1 MADRLRASLLSYFS
15 RHMERADWQSALRAL
30 RGCAETGTLLHSL
43 PHDKLFPFLVANG
56 QWEFVLRLSSQLIA
70 VEDAK
75 RNTGKGSTGTT
86 ASLAQEEGLYNTL
99 LRATL
104 ADEAVSS
111 MGSWKAAAA
120 IVQRATRRRV
130 RLETSVIKDVLN
142 TIEKWQHEIATGSGG
157 SGSSSTNGGPSAGGA
172 SPVSCDALLLTRDLL
187 AASLHLRGE
196 SAPMAESTSICRT
209 PRVLQQNL
217 VQAIHTAVFQGLVV
231 EDENNPMPWQR
242 LREKLHAS
250 CASSLYDAVYTVLH
264 VCAPH
269 TNPSGGIEAGETVE
283 PVLQA
288 TIDCIAVRPDVAEEI
303 LHWTLQRLFDDVI
316 VTPRPSGVVGVGH
329 HDDDAEYK
337 CCSSINEVALAWWRR
352 ELEQKPAMELPKWEM
367 SRALAMAELEQRE
380 RRWTMA
386 EDNLGCWKQEPKKNS
401 AHMLTLTRLCIATQ
415 LLFLSGDVAGQQR
428 ITESLD
434 DTKHIELECVARK
447 LLLHG
452 AVVTANGADDSLI
465 TFLSNTVHS
474 LMMVYIRL
482 CCVRDYRQQMLLN
495 TVAEA
500 REDRPHTPTGHSGGF
515 TVKSNNAGIIDGTP
529 SKSALASGR
538 EVFWRN
544 IIFPHTLSGWQ
555 NSPIAAAW
563 QALLRHVLCDA
574 SLLKMWFQGDE
585 SLKSH
590 ITVLDR
596 RHTSSA
602 DMAEDN
608 TAGGGHGRRGRRRRR
623 GGGSASGVTPSS
635 FCREERLR
643 QLQEL
648 VYFLSRRFS
657 FDNNCVMFPLLHLE
671 KNNETWQDLQ
681 TDVTRT
687 AGMDADKNVRL
698 SALSTLLTRHEE
710 VEEIGRALFQ
720 ACVRDDLALADA
732 SNVWRTFIFS
742 IAPQQVAPLLR
753 CMMDFAATESHDGIG
768 RSSSFAALVVVMHES
783 DVFSSEDKARYTV
796 LLLNSIEPV
805 TKSWRVALAL
815 FGEAASKISEPPLDG
830 KNDRSLRHILDTL
843 LVSAVPPRWR
853 EALQVVEIVHE
864 LVPNVGKAQNM
875 DEEDAS
881 TGGTTGPL
889 PGRTPLSDSERIDLY
904 EALAPLKRRRHWMSA
919 MELFTVY
926 EARQLSGHD
935 CACFAFAV
943 ADGPLSFA
951 RRVLLSLRGREKSR
965 EVARAALVTSWR
977 YVKQSVR
984 ALKQRQNHQLEQ
996 RESGLL
1002 EQERML
1008 VLHEATQVAR
1018 LALTVWPTAITSD
1031 EDFRLIWKLIKGICA
1046 GNVAEAKLL
1055 LRQSGLYDSEQA
1067 NNEADALTRT
1077 VRLCHAAQDAASATA
1092 AYETFRNR
1100 FIGMVLP
1107 EETMLQLLT
1116 LCVSRVVD
1124 GVEDGTTRDRIRML
1138 HTVLRDTLWMHDSS
1152 LRYEGSHTT
1161 MPRNCMLQVCIL
1173 LFRLSAPSE
1182 SRAVMGIPKFSCDM
1196 TPNMQ
1201 RHAQRLLV
1209 VVTNHLVSSDARL
1222 LRNLPDFIG
1231 VLRALPPFCLG
1242 AVAASAPTS
1251 TSKKLWADS
1260 ITTLTHH
1267 VQHLEKTLGPVV
1279 PVECLFWLGIL
1290 QSEQTVSGAPT
1301 PSPSLLSTTG
1311 EEGEEEKVSGR
1322 EFREVPRWDPEA
1334 FVVLNDLLSTQEATA
1349 LVNRTI
1355 LFAVES
1361 ATRGDAES
1369 LTMSSSLRVQLL
1381 PCIMEALVFLLH
1393 RRWHAQP
1400 PLTATLAAAAYAVQS
1415 LHDAPEWISSEAAMD
1430 ILVALHTIFA
1440 AFHVRHTIASLA
1452 VLAHPMHRLSS
1463 AVDAILSG
1471 AAYEAVRHM
1480 HDFVLLTSA
1489 WMQKCLQAAEGA
1501 ERRVLNERQIHFMIW
1516 IAGNLT
1522 GTCASWPD
1530 SPLRE
1535 ECMHQLSRSCE
1546 IIERCVN
1553 CGYTSPVSCSA
1564 LLLLRV
1570 MRTILQKG
1578 PLSNDTAEAFFSA
1591 TSVSKHSNSSHL
1603 DVGFPADN
1611 ASLSVFLMA
1620 MTLLHI
1626 VYQGTRPDMRLLRAF
1641 LPALQLEEELQKT
1654 LHDDEAFVGGL
1665 IAMQSARLN
1674 ATAAVRRALGVSLS
1688 LSTRFIVRLVEFSPM
1703 LSLEA
1708 STVQW
1713 LRSEEQLA
1721 EVAIFAALASCRGGG
1736 TPEEHDIVEAMDAVG
1751 TLVPHRW
1758 DLPYAMAL
1766 GFPLPARQSVTPLER
1781 TLRQRLAVVLQYCGP
1796 WPGGIVL
1803 ALLLKAVWPALD
1815 TKKDDGV
1822 LPDYNQLLE
1831 VMATLS
1837 LDRRWKMISITPSLP
1852 HETSPLFMRRVA
1864 LWHRQASTAACIIMG
1879 NAIPHQ
1885 QEQQRQQRQRCCEA
1899 WNALSTSDAAVQ
1911 FLVIA
1916 YVVAPL
1922 LGTRSTSQER
1932 WQQQLL
1938 LADMK
1943 SWISS
1948 SSTSASNLSWPWQ
1961 SLSAEARQ
1969 LLLWSRIALMLPQ
1982 WEIVREQ
1989 KRETIAAEQSVIAAT
2004 VSLVSSSHAVSSSF
2018 SSHFGKS
2025 ERIPSALSYATT
2037 DARAAGFSCILCF
2050 RHALFN
2056 TAWIAEMC
2064 AKQFMLEHPSIYARL
2079 CRALRVLPDPSLM
2092 GMNANDVEEDVTN
2105 ATESLF
2111 ATPSGFSSLQYACAL
2126 VDTAN
2131 EAAELRSER
2140 GFLLLLACARSMQE
2154 ASELL
2159 ESRLSQRL
2167 YVPLRIQSLLAA
2179 WNTLLIRSVELEWE
2193 GEAGTPPMG
2202 RSAAAHA
2209 DLDVEE
2215 HKNEKKGNAPLR
2227 HRVAAAFLALAL
2239 TSGSNACD
2247 VPISVSSLQPEEA
2260 EKLLQRL
2267 YREIFAHSATVD
2279 ALHGATLNT
2288 TPSESRFYRASTE
2301 IVTRAILILPKAST
2315 SASFFDGHVASAIE
2329 FVRQYMRGDTVSWVS
2344 LWPPLVLEMR
2354 RSCEYVKCLQ
2364 EQKQSPVSP
2373 CKLRH
2378 PVAVSWMMQQSAA
2391 HTTLLG
2397 TVTRPLMV
2405 ILNTLRLY
2413 VMTGTASFPLS
2424 QVATVKETAKATE
2437 DNSATFYG
2445 VRGAGAGMVVDQFLS
2460 MALRGW
2466 VSTHPNDS
2474 TKARDRD
2481 VIRHLV
2487 DAVLPHPHIVDS
2499 SALTSSLFL
2508 SGYTPLTTDGL
2519 QSLARLLVVR
2529 DGFDKRRTAS
2539 INHVG
2544 KFLRMEKQREMAR
2557 RIAARDAGLPLT
2569 RVHFGR
2575 PRGSRD
2581 VQVQLLFYLRALAAA
2596 LTFVNPM
2603 AWHGERQAS
2612 LDAAYTALMD
2622 FLHLCFITYGED
2634 VDIASRQVKAEL
2646 EGIFGRGVMRVVS
2659 AAASQ
2664 PDSIV
2669 NVRQLLHFLTEGL
2682 HHHHHR
2688 GAKGERRDAALSLN
2702 RRLRELLRLHKRGGE
2717 VSDVLLLKGDD
2728 AASATAPAMSLFT
2741 QMTSIVRE
2749 SLWNTA
2755 VVPSHD
2761 VVLELLDVAVTTG
2774 VSDSAK
2780 ASVETIHAARCGLQL
2795 FETIAPYIVVPT
2807 IMLEKVLMLLL
2818 VVLRSSVAAAAVD
2831 ETARKQEKELFE
2843 AILHLVLRR
2852 FQYVPLNT
2860 PTAVVLLCELYAA
2873 ATTMNTTSAMCKSAR
2888 EVCLGTCISHFPLP
2902 PGSEVPQ
2909 LPQAEWL
2916 LWRCVVEANQVPWSL
2931 LQAALSS
2938 ASEES
2943 LRLLQHGCCAFLLQ
2957 DHRKPHYDPPFLRL
2971 GRMLDTMILQ
2981 EPGDANAVTSSGFS
2995 GIHVSGS
3002 FTAQLLR
3009 KLEVRPTGIAS
3020 SVVPWHRA
3028 LQFLP
3033 ESQDGSVDDITD
3045 MMRFRFY
3052 VTLMSQLLT
3061 SATKGNNGV
3070 RQVWQHALSVVLPQL
3085 ASAKGKKEYGMDLI
3099 HHGTACALRMLHIVQ
3114 PSNEWDLALQLTL
3127 QLPASAMNS
3136 VSWWSSPEAPLFH
3149 TLRYLIEVC
3158 DVATIPI
3165 TALVSYMQVVGKRQL
3180 SAAGTETTT
3189 GRFNRLRVVAA
3200 FTARVQ
3206 RHPRLSW
3213 VDALALLESLS
3224 VLEKGFS
3231 KPTAKEASN
3240 QCPNNNTSAREH
3252 EVQQVLTQAKGE
3264 FVTAVMGRLYK
3275 KQSYESL
3282 LRFVEAAQQYCR
3294 VSGRE
3299 SMAWINH
3306 AASVVVAPCQSGGL
3320 SEVLLLLNGT
3330 LMRKTFDDIL
3340 REHSAGVLQKR
3351 VCLMQDLLRSGHCV
3365 DAAVLSRQTP
3375 ALLGTREFY
3384 DACTRLMNRS
3394 HHSDVVAFYDAFI
3407 HPEEELEVETRQ
3419 ADEACMGGGD
3429 RAMTA
3434 LLEEEVRYAE
3444 DADLLRHV
3452 PSETLQ
3458 QAMDAF
3464 EVAANAANGIN
3475 TSEKRTGLWIAA
3487 TWIRRVTP
3495 LMQAQHSL
3503 AATLRWVHRDL
3514 IGGTAGKPDRGLY
3527 ILADAVRDM
3536 LHETASHGSVHS
3548 CGTPTAKASLT
3559 AMLGREREV
3568 ARLLVETLSGTFPGT
3583 ASELCESL
3591 LPHERHPTREPG
3603 VDTALDHD
3611 NGDANNNDEVWW
3623 SFLHCTAA
3631 YNVALEEAFQHCR
3644 TLVDT
3649 SVIRGSARNPVVEW
3663 RDRALFRNGGT
3674 SHAWVLALAAYAT
3687 ARSFVGHTSII
3698 GAHMARLVKLIT
3710 ASGSLRVVLPT
3721 ARNVLFQLPSSSL
3734 NSGESSLLLDA
3745 LLLLCSAMRTMKQ
3758 HTMHRFRRAAEV
3770 QSEELQAILEELHE
3784 LHRFVGD
3791 GLALL
3796 LLKQQQQQRAPALQG
3811 APLDGRVELACN
3823 MLRCLT
3829 VTPAASVMYVT
3840 TLEDWRSLVQRIF
3853 IALPPAQRR
3862 GDLLDAFMESVRDS
3876 SEVLSLLRQHP
3887 VSALTS
3893 FQEACNG
3900 LWCNALGIISAD
3912 GNFQCHLFSHANA
3925 QQQKAMTQLEILICC
3940 AGLASDHGA
3949 AAMRS
3954 LCDVVVRAHSV
3965 PLSEDAK
3972 ALVKMACIHG
3982 KGTAWRSEYEAITG
3996 FAPSTVRRQ
4005 TTLAPAKEALEQSF
4019 CLRAL
4024 DAVEDWAQALR
4035 LGQAKREVG
4044 VRLQHAHYQRML
4056 YLVGQHNTEDAETV
4070 ALNTVVADAVMGL
4083 HFARLQDGCF
4093 PNTHAI
4099 EQSLRLLSA
4108 QTFSP
4113 LFVLQYAQALTLL
4126 PPLTNRQHRKPEN
4139 HSGGTGSA
4147 NGSSLSLAQE
4157 DLSFTVSAV
4166 MLRLVTR
4173 AALRLPD
4180 AVRQHRLDSNEGVEG
4195 LHMFAAF
4202 IRWVSEFSRV
4212 PCFDRGVVEVVVL
4225 LLCTPPKQLLSELTT
4240 TQNGTHRCDA
4250 GDVRRLLLSALLA
4263 HCDDGAPI
4271 VDLRSYVTCLESYR
4285 FVSLRCNH
4293 KEEDGKDNEEYIP
4306 TLTTLSVL
4314 RSHAEVALRF
4324 VGKQASLHHVMRL
4337 SKPLLCRMCAAVV
4350 AGMTVTAEGLQPLN
4364 QLMQN
4369 TELISPSLRYML
4381 TLIVAEQST
4390 LWGIYYTAESDPKKK
4405 ASVGHR
4411 IGRRSEVPV
4420 SVVLRSVAGA
4430 YDVVR
4435 QHFTPSDALML
4446 RGLLLPKHLSATT
4459 TRADHSGDQHGEEE
4473 DEEDYCC
4480 KDAMKSPEGKK
4491 EEDDE
4496 KTMDY
4501 AAPNIVWENALNLF
4515 DVFLRNAQP
4524 DADLSVPFEAL
4535 IELLCRWGQ
4544 WKTACRNVTLAGA
4557 PTIGTMNTPQ
4567 TMQHR
4572 HAEKEDASHLLPRHV
4587 VVDGFLLKRLLDSM
4601 EAAQQR
4607 HHRRGEKSLGGGGL
4621 DPDGG
4626 PPGFWWLALHLLRQ
4640 QQQQQVL
4647 LLNEMYLDGTE
4658 KCDVMISS
4666 VTLLAIMKT
4675 ISQGR
4680 GDYAPR

>member
-1 MADRLRASLLSYFS
+1 M
-15 RHMERADWQSALRAL
+15 
-30 RGCAETGTLLHSL
+30 
-43 PHDKLFPFLVANG
+43 V
-56 QWEFVLRLSSQLIA
+56 
-70 VEDAK
+70 
-75 RNTGKGSTGTT
+75 
-86 ASLAQEEGLYNTL
+86 
-99 LRATL
+99 
-104 ADEAVSS
+104 
-111 MGSWKAAAA
+111 
-120 IVQRATRRRV
+120 
-130 RLETSVIKDVLN
+130 
-142 TIEKWQHEIATGSGG
+142 
-157 SGSSSTNGGPSAGGA
+157 
-172 SPVSCDALLLTRDLL
+172 
-187 AASLHLRGE
+187 
-196 SAPMAESTSICRT
+196 
-209 PRVLQQNL
+209 
-217 VQAIHTAVFQGLVV
+217 
-231 EDENNPMPWQR
+231 
-242 LREKLHAS
+242 
-250 CASSLYDAVYTVLH
+250 
-264 VCAPH
+264 
-269 TNPSGGIEAGETVE
+269 
-283 PVLQA
+283 
-288 TIDCIAVRPDVAEEI
+288 
-303 LHWTLQRLFDDVI
+303 
-316 VTPRPSGVVGVGH
+316 
-329 HDDDAEYK
+329 
-337 CCSSINEVALAWWRR
+337 
-352 ELEQKPAMELPKWEM
+352 
-367 SRALAMAELEQRE
+367 
-380 RRWTMA
+380 
-386 EDNLGCWKQEPKKNS
+386 
-401 AHMLTLTRLCIATQ
+401 
-415 LLFLSGDVAGQQR
+415 
-428 ITESLD
+428 
-434 DTKHIELECVARK
+434 
-447 LLLHG
+447 
-452 AVVTANGADDSLI
+452 
-465 TFLSNTVHS
+465 
-474 LMMVYIRL
+474 VYIRL
-482 CCVRDYRQQMLLN
+482 CCVRDSRQQMLLN

-500 REDRPHTPTGHSGGF
+500 REDRPHTPTAHSGGF
-515 TVKSNNAGIIDGTP
+515 TGKSNNAGIIDGIP
-529 SKSALASGR
+529 LQSALASGR
-538 EVFWRN
+538 EVFWRS

-555 NSPIAAAW
+555 NSPIATAW
-563 QALLRHVLCDA
+563 QALLRHVFCDA
-574 SLLKMWFQGDE
+574 SLLKMWFQGDK

-590 ITVLDR
+590 STVLDP

-602 DMAEDN
+602 EMAEDN

-623 GGGSASGVTPSS
+623 GGGGASGVTPSS
-635 FCREERLR
+635 SCREEKLR

-648 VYFLSRRFS
+648 VYFLGRRFS
-657 FDNNCVMFPLLHLE
+657 FDNHRVMFPSLHLE
-671 KNNETWQDLQ
+671 ENNETWRDLQ
-681 TDVTRT
+681 TDVPRT

-753 CMMDFAATESHDGIG
+753 CMMGFAATESCDGSG
-768 RSSSFAALVVVMHES
+768 KSSCFAALVVVMHES

-796 LLLNSIEPV
+796 MLSNSIEPV
-805 TKSWRVALAL
+805 TNSWRVALAL
-815 FGEAASKISEPPLDG
+815 FGEAAPKISEPPLDG
-830 KNDRSLRHILDTL
+830 ENDRSLRHILDAL

-864 LVPNVGKAQNM
+864 LVPNAGDAQSM
-875 DEEDAS
+875 DKEDGS
-881 TGGTTGPL
+881 TGGSTGPL

-904 EALAPLKRRRHWMSA
+904 EALAPLKRRRHWLSA

-926 EARQLSGHD
+926 EVRQLSGHD

-965 EVARAALVTSWR
+965 EVARAALVASER
-977 YVKQSVR
+977 YVKQAVR
-984 ALKQRQNHQLEQ
+984 ALKQRQHHQLEQ
-996 RESGLL
+996 RESGVL

-1018 LALTVWPTAITSD
+1018 LALTVWPTTITSD
-1031 EDFRLIWKLIKGICA
+1031 EDFRLIWKLVRGICD
-1046 GNVAEAKLL
+1046 GNVAAAKLL

-1067 NNEADALTRT
+1067 KNEADALTRT
-1077 VRLCHAAQDAASATA
+1077 VRLCHTAQDAASATA
-1092 AYETFRNR
+1092 AYKTFRDR

-1107 EETMLQLLT
+1107 EETMLQLLA
-1116 LCVSRVVD
+1116 LCVARVVD
-1124 GVEDGTTRDRIRML
+1124 VVEDATTRDRITML

-1161 MPRNCMLQVCIL
+1161 MPRNCMLQVCML

-1182 SRAVMGIPKFSCDM
+1182 NTAVMGIPRFSCDM

-1201 RHAQRLLV
+1201 RCAQHLLG

-1242 AVAASAPTS
+1242 AVIASAPTS
-1251 TSKKLWADS
+1251 TSKKLWTNS
-1260 ITTLTHH
+1260 IATLTHH

-1290 QSEQTVSGAPT
+1290 QSEQTVSGALT
-1301 PSPSLLSTTG
+1301 PPPSLLSTTG
-1311 EEGEEEKVSGR
+1311 EDGEGEKVSGR
-1322 EFREVPRWDPEA
+1322 EFRGVPRWDPEA
-1334 FVVLNDLLSTQEATA
+1334 FVVLNDFVSKQEATA
-1349 LVNRTI
+1349 LLNRTI
-1355 LFAVES
+1355 HCAVEF

-1369 LTMSSSLRVQLL
+1369 MTTSSSLRAQLL

-1393 RRWHAQP
+1393 HRWNAQP
-1400 PLTATLAAAAYAVQS
+1400 PLTATLAAAAYAVRS
-1415 LHDAPEWISSEAAMD
+1415 LHEAPEWISSEAAMD
-1430 ILVALHTIFA
+1430 IIAALHTIFA
-1440 AFHVRHTIASLA
+1440 AFHVRHTVASLA
-1452 VLAHPMHRLSS
+1452 VLAHSMHRLSS

-1471 AAYEAVRHM
+1471 TGYEAVRHM
-1480 HDFVLLTSA
+1480 HDFVLLVSV
-1489 WMQKCLQAAEGA
+1489 WMQKRLQAAEGA
-1501 ERRVLNERQIHFMIW
+1501 ERQVLNERQIHFMIW

-1535 ECMHQLSRSCE
+1535 ECMCQLSRSCE
-1546 IIERCVN
+1546 MVERCVN
-1553 CGYTSPVSCSA
+1553 CGYTSPMSCSA

-1570 MRTILQKG
+1570 MGIIFQKG
-1578 PLSNDTAEAFFSA
+1578 PLSNDTAEALFSVTA
-1591 TSVSKHSNSSHL
+1591 VSKHSSSSHL
-1603 DVGFPADN
+1603 NVGFPAGN
-1611 ASLSVFLMA
+1611 ASLSAFLMA
-1620 MTLLHI
+1620 VTLLHI
-1626 VYQGTRPDMRLLRAF
+1626 VYQGTRPDMRLVRAF
-1641 LPALQLEEELQKT
+1641 LPALQLDEELQKT
-1654 LHDDEAFVGGL
+1654 LHDDDAFVGGL
-1665 IAMQSARLN
+1665 VAMQCARLN
-1674 ATAAVRRALGVSLS
+1674 ATTAVRRALGVSLS
-1688 LSTRFIVRLVEFSPM
+1688 LSTRFIVRLVQFSPM

-1721 EVAIFAALASCRGGG
+1721 EVAIFAALAACRGGG

-1766 GFPLPARQSVTPLER
+1766 GFPLPAKQSVTLLER
-1781 TLRQRLAVVLQYCGP
+1781 ILRQRLAVVLQYCGP

-1803 ALLLKAVWPALD
+1803 ALLLQAVWPALD

-1837 LDRRWKMISITPSLP
+1837 LDRRWQMISITPSLP
-1852 HETSPLFMRRVA
+1852 HGTSPLLMHRVA
-1864 LWHRQASTAACIIMG
+1864 LWHRQASTVACIIMG
-1879 NAIPHQ
+1879 NAIPRQ
-1885 QEQQRQQRQRCCEA
+1885 QEQQRQQRQRYCEA

-1922 LGTRSTSQER
+1922 LGTRSTSQEQR
-1932 WQQQLL
+1932 QQRLL

-1943 SWISS
+1943 SWILSS
-1948 SSTSASNLSWPWQ
+1948 LTSASNLSWPWQ

-1969 LLLWSRIALMLPQ
+1969 LLLWSRVALMFPR
-1982 WEIVREQ
+1982 WASVREQ
-1989 KRETIAAEQSVIAAT
+1989 KRETVAAEQSVIAAA

-2025 ERIPSALSYATT
+2025 KRTVSALPYATT
-2037 DARAAGFSCILCF
+2037 DARATGFSCTLCF

-2056 TAWIAEMC
+2056 TAWVAEMC

-2079 CRALRVLPDPSLM
+2079 CRALRVLPDASLM
-2092 GMNANDVEEDVTN
+2092 GMNANDVDDDETN
-2105 ATESLF
+2105 VTESLF

-2140 GFLLLLACARSMQE
+2140 GFLLLLACTRSMQE

-2159 ESRLSQRL
+2159 ESRLSQRP
-2167 YVPLRIQSLLAA
+2167 YTPLCIPSLLAA

-2193 GEAGTPPMG
+2193 GEAGAPPMG
-2202 RSAAAHA
+2202 HGAEAHA

-2215 HKNEKKGNAPLR
+2215 HKNEKRGKTPLR

-2239 TSGSNACD
+2239 TSESNTCD
-2247 VPISVSSLQPEEA
+2247 VPISVASLQPEES
-2260 EKLLQRL
+2260 EKLLLLLQRL
-2267 YREIFAHSATVD
+2267 YREIFVHSASAD
-2279 ALHGATLNT
+2279 ALLGTTLNT
-2288 TPSESRFYRASTE
+2288 TPSESRFYRTSAD
-2301 IVTRAILILPKAST
+2301 IVARAILLLPKGST
-2315 SASFFDGHVASAIE
+2315 SASFFDVHVASAIE
-2329 FVRQYMRGDTVSWVS
+2329 FVRQYVRGDTVSWVS
-2344 LWPPLVLEMR
+2344 LWPPLVLEMW
-2354 RSCEYVKCLQ
+2354 RSSEYVKCIQ

-2391 HTTLLG
+2391 HATLLG
-2397 TVTRPLMV
+2397 TVTRPLMA
-2405 ILNTLRLY
+2405 IFNTLRSY
-2413 VMTGTASFPLS
+2413 VMTGTASFSPS
-2424 QVATVKETAKATE
+2424 HEATVKETAKATGE
-2437 DNSATFYG
+2437 NSATLYG

-2460 MALRGW
+2460 MALRGRA
-2466 VSTHPNDS
+2466 SIHPHDS
-2474 TKARDRD
+2474 TEGRDRD

-2487 DAVLPHPHIVDS
+2487 DAVLPHSHIVDS
-2499 SALTSSLFL
+2499 SAPTSSLFL
-2508 SGYTPLTTDGL
+2508 LGYTPLTTDGL
-2519 QSLARLLVVR
+2519 QSLVRLLVLR
-2529 DGFDKRRTAS
+2529 DGFYKRRTAS
-2539 INHVG
+2539 INHVE

-2557 RIAARDAGLPLT
+2557 RIAARDAGVPLT

-2612 LDAAYTALMD
+2612 LDVAYTALID
-2622 FLHLCFITYGED
+2622 FLHLCSITYGED

-2659 AAASQ
+2659 AAASR

-2669 NVRQLLHFLTEGL
+2669 NVRQLLHFLTGGL

-2688 GAKGERRDAALSLN
+2688 DAKGGWREAALLLN
-2702 RRLRELLRLHKRGGE
+2702 RRLRELLRVHRRGGE
-2717 VSDVLLLKGDD
+2717 VVDVLLLRGDD
-2728 AASATAPAMSLFT
+2728 VASAPAPAPTMPLFT
-2741 QMTSIVRE
+2741 RMTSIVRE
-2749 SLWNTA
+2749 ALWDTA

-2761 VVLELLDVAVTTG
+2761 VVLELLDVAVTACA
-2774 VSDSAK
+2774 SDSAT
-2780 ASVETIHAARCGLQL
+2780 ASVEAIHAARCGLQL

-2807 IMLEKVLMLLL
+2807 IILEKVLMLLL
-2818 VVLRSSVAAAAVD
+2818 VVLRPTVAAAAAD
-2831 ETARKQEKELFE
+2831 ETARKQERELFE
-2843 AILHLVLRR
+2843 SILHLVLRR

-2860 PTAVVLLCELYAA
+2860 PTAVALLCELYAA
-2873 ATTMNTTSAMCKSAR
+2873 ATTMNETSATCKSA
-2888 EVCLGTCISHFPLP
+2888 EELAAGTCTSHFPLLP
-2902 PGSEVPQ
+2902 ASEAPQ
-2909 LPQAEWL
+2909 LPHVEWL
-2916 LWRCVVEANQVPWSL
+2916 LWRCVLEANQVPWPL
-2931 LQAALSS
+2931 LQVALSS
-2938 ASEES
+2938 ASAKS

-2971 GRMLDTMILQ
+2971 GRMLDTVILQ
-2981 EPGDANAVTSSGFS
+2981 ESGEASAVTSNDFC

-3009 KLEVRPTGIAS
+3009 KLEVVSTGIAS

-3033 ESQDGSVDDITD
+3033 EPQDGSVDAITD

-3061 SATKGNNGV
+3061 AATKRNDGV

-3085 ASAKGKKEYGMDLI
+3085 ASAKEKKEFDTELI
-3099 HHGTACALRMLHIVQ
+3099 HHGAACALRVLHIAQ

-3127 QLPASAMNS
+3127 QLPVAATNS
-3136 VSWWSSPEAPLFH
+3136 VSWWSSPAAPLFH

-3165 TALVSYMQVVGKRQL
+3165 TALVSYMQVVAKRQL

-3189 GRFNRLRVVAA
+3189 GRFNRLKVVAA
-3200 FTARVQ
+3200 FTTRVQ

-3213 VDALALLESLS
+3213 VDALALLESMS
-3224 VLEKGFS
+3224 VLEKGFA

-3240 QCPNNNTSAREH
+3240 QCPSNSVSAQEH
-3252 EVQQVLTQAKGE
+3252 EVRLVLTQAKGE
-3264 FVTAVMGRLYK
+3264 FVTAVMGRLYN

-3299 SMAWINH
+3299 SMAWVNH
-3306 AASVVVAPCQSGGL
+3306 AASVVVAPSQSGGL

-3330 LMRKTFDDIL
+3330 LVGKTIDDIL
-3340 REHSAGVLQKR
+3340 REQSAGVLQGR
-3351 VCLMQDLLRSGHCV
+3351 VSLMRDLLRSGHCV

-3375 ALLGTREFY
+3375 ALLETREFY

-3394 HHSDVVAFYDAFI
+3394 HHSAVVAFYDAFI
-3407 HPEEELEVETRQ
+3407 HPEEELDVEMRQ
-3419 ADEACMGGGD
+3419 VDAACVGGGD

-3452 PSETLQ
+3452 PSDALQ

-3464 EVAANAANGIN
+3464 EVAANTVNGIN
-3475 TSEKRTGLWIAA
+3475 MSEKRTGLWIAA

-3495 LMQAQHSL
+3495 LVQAQHSL

-3514 IGGTAGKPDRGLY
+3514 IGGTAGKPDGGLY
-3527 ILADAVRDM
+3527 ILADAVRDV
-3536 LHETASHGSVHS
+3536 LHETASHGSGHS
-3548 CGTPTAKASLT
+3548 CGTPTSKASLA

-3591 LPHERHPTREPG
+3591 LSHERHSTREPG
-3603 VDTALDHD
+3603 VDTTVDCD
-3611 NGDANNNDEVWW
+3611 NGDGNNNDEAWR

-3631 YNVALEEAFQHCR
+3631 YNVSLEEGFQRCR

-3649 SVIRGSARNPVVEW
+3649 SVIRGSACNPVVEW
-3663 RDRALFRNGGT
+3663 RDRALFSNGGT
-3674 SHAWVLALAAYAT
+3674 SHAWVLALATYAT
-3687 ARSFVGHTSII
+3687 TRSFVGHTFIS

-3710 ASGSLRVVLPT
+3710 ASGSLRVVIPT
-3721 ARNVLFQLPSSSL
+3721 ARNVFFQLPSSPP
-3734 NSGESSLLLDA
+3734 NSGDSSLLLDA
-3745 LLLLCSAMRTMKQ
+3745 LLLLCSAMRTMKR
-3758 HTMHRFRRAAEV
+3758 HTIQRFRRAAEA
-3770 QSEELQAILEELHE
+3770 QSEELQAILDELHE

-3796 LLKQQQQQRAPALQG
+3796 LKHQQRASALQG

-3823 MLRCLT
+3823 MLQCLT
-3829 VTPAASVMYVT
+3829 VTPATSVTSVA
-3840 TLEDWRSLVQRIF
+3840 TLKDWRSLVQRI
-3853 IALPPAQRR
+3853 ITALSPAQRC
-3862 GDLLDAFMESVRDS
+3862 GDLLDALMESVRDS
-3876 SEVLSLLRQHP
+3876 FEVLSLLREHP

-3900 LWCNALGIISAD
+3900 LWWNALGIISSD
-3912 GNFQCHLFSHANA
+3912 GNSQCHMFSYANA

-3940 AGLASDHGA
+3940 ASLALDHGV

-3954 LCDVVVRAHSV
+3954 LCDVAVRAHSV

-4005 TTLAPAKEALEQSF
+4005 TSLAPAEEALEQSF

-4044 VRLQHAHYQRML
+4044 VRLQHAHYHRML
-4056 YLVGQHNTEDAETV
+4056 HLLEQHNTEDAETV
-4070 ALNTVVADAVMGL
+4070 ALNTVVADAVMKL

-4108 QTFSP
+4108 QTVSP

-4126 PPLTNRQHRKPEN
+4126 PPLTNRRHRKPEK
-4139 HSGGTGSA
+4139 HSDGTESA
-4147 NGSSLSLAQE
+4147 NDSSLSLPQE
-4157 DLSFTVSAV
+4157 DLPFTVSAV

-4180 AVRQHRLDSNEGVEG
+4180 AVRQHRLAPNEGVEG

-4202 IRWVSEFSRV
+4202 VRWVSEFSRV
-4212 PCFDRGVVEVVVL
+4212 PCFDRGVVEAVVL
-4225 LLCTPPKQLLSELTT
+4225 LLCTPPKQLLLELTT
-4240 TQNGTHRCDA
+4240 TQDGTPRCDA

-4263 HCDDGAPI
+4263 RCDDETPI
-4271 VDLRSYVTCLESYR
+4271 VDIRSHVTCLESYR
-4285 FVSLRCNH
+4285 FVSLHCGH
-4293 KEEDGKDNEEYIP
+4293 KEEDDKDNEEYIP
-4306 TLTTLSVL
+4306 TLATLSVL

-4324 VGKQASLHHVMRL
+4324 VGKQTSLHHVMRL
-4337 SKPLLCRMCAAVV
+4337 SSPLLCRMCAAVV

-4369 TELISPSLRYML
+4369 TGLISPSLRYML

-4390 LWGIYYTAESDPKKK
+4390 LWGIYYTTGSDLKKK
-4405 ASVGHR
+4405 GSAGHR
-4411 IGRRSEVPV
+4411 IGRSTEVPV

-4435 QHFTPSDALML
+4435 QHFTPSDASML
-4446 RGLLLPKHLSATT
+4446 RGLLLPKHLSAATA
-4459 TRADHSGDQHGEEE
+4459 RADHSGDQHEEEE
-4473 DEEDYCC
+4473 DDEGYSC
-4480 KDAMKSPEGKK
+4480 KEAMKSPEGKK

-4496 KTMDY
+4496 GTMDS
-4501 AAPNIVWENALNLF
+4501 AAPNAVWENALNLF

-4535 IELLCRWGQ
+4535 IELLCRCGQ
-4544 WKTACRNVTLAGA
+4544 WKTACRNVTLAGT
-4557 PTIGTMNTPQ
+4557 PTMGTMNTPQ
-4567 TMQHR
+4567 TVQHR
-4572 HAEKEDASHLLPRHV
+4572 DVEKEGVLHLLPRHV

-4601 EAAQQR
+4601 EAARQR
-4607 HHRRGEKSLGGGGL
+4607 HHRRGEKSPGEGGL
-4621 DPDGG
+4621 DPGDG
-4626 PPGFWWLALHLLRQ
+4626 PPGFWRLALHILQ
-4640 QQQQQVL
+4640 QQQQQALL
-4647 LLNEMYLDGTE
+4647 LLNEIYLDGTE

-4680 GDYAPR
+4680 GEYAPR